1 MNKRKIFESK
11 KANQNLAVFTA
22 IFAIIGALLA
32 ANVFM
37 ISVMGYHFNSGT
49 DITNY
54 GAISV
59 TRQTIYARRGYIF
72 DRYGNVIAED
82 STSYSIFAY
91 LDESRPGY
99 EGIPAYV
106 PQDKKEEYSQILGE
120 LLNAPPEVLLEYL
133 NQDLYQTEFGMYGRG
148 IDKATKD
155 KIEELGLYG
164 FEFTEHTS
172 RHYPLGAFASHL
184 VGYSRYH
191 EDDDVVVGEMGIE
204 EIFNDYLM
212 GKNGYTRYNQDASGF
227 QLIGTQSEYVAA
239 KNGNN
244 IYLTLDKTCQEGL
257 DVLIDQLS
265 KQFWCQRIW
274 GGVMEVETGRMLAWD
289 CWPTFD
295 PNYLDIENYLDYGSE
310 IMYEPGSTMK
320 SFTYAAAID
329 SGNYDYNMTYYDK
342 GYFHIGVD
350 GNGHIYEA
358 NGETDNGTVYNARGR
373 AYGEVTLAQAYYRS
387 MNVGIAT
394 ILSRC
399 ITPQILEEYL
409 DRFGFFQRV
418 NTDAVNDVSGDK
430 NMYYGGD
437 AVSTG
442 YGQASSVT
450 ALQMFQAYSAILGDG
465 NMVKPYFIDRIENSY
480 NNQVIYQGKTEI
492 VGAPI
497 SASTAQQMRDLMR
510 GVVADEEYG
519 TGKYYNLPNIE
530 IIAKTGTGQ
539 VATPYGYSDSL
550 VTSSAV
556 IGIPY
561 SHPKIM
567 YYMCIQAP
575 YSENMNY
582 QVDNVKQYLQKL
594 VQYLHL
600 SDDPDA
606 VAPEPE
612 IHNVD
617 PSSSY
622 KNPMPE
628 LVNHS
633 MSYVNSVLNAYNIRK
648 IVLGNGTSVI
658 KQYPESGEMI
668 TQNGKAFLL
677 TSTENFTMPDMT
689 GWSRKDVTVFWQLTG
704 LSVKIDGYGY
714 VVEQNIAAGEPIDA
728 SSEISVR
735 LDNAS

>member
-1 MNKRKIFESK
+1 MNKRKIYEAK
-11 KANQNLAVFTA
+11 KANQHLAVFTA
-22 IFAIIGALLA
+22 IFAVIGALLTV
-32 ANVFM
+32 NVLL
-37 ISVMGYHFNSGT
+37 ISVAGFHFNSGT

-72 DRYGNVIAED
+72 DRFGNVIAED
-82 STSYSIFAY
+82 STSYSVFAY

-99 EGIPAYV
+99 EGTPAYV
-106 PQDKKEEYSQILGE
+106 PQDKKEEYAQILGE
-120 LLNAPPEVLLEYL
+120 ILDAPPEDILYYL
-133 NQDLYQTEFGMYGRG
+133 NLDLYQTEFGMYGRG

-155 KIEELGLYG
+155 KIVEMGLYG
-164 FEFTEHTS
+164 IEFTEHTS

-184 VGYSRYH
+184 VGYSRYS

-204 EIFNDYLM
+204 QIFNDYLM

-257 DVLIDQLS
+257 DVLIDQLT
-265 KQFWCQRIW
+265 KQFYTIRVW

-295 PNYLDIENYLDYGSE
+295 PNILDIENYLDYGSE
-310 IMYEPGSTMK
+310 MEYEPGSTMK

-329 SGNYDYNMTYYDK
+329 SGNYDHNWTYYDK
-342 GYFHIGVD
+342 GYFNIGVD
-350 GNGHIYEA
+350 SQGHIFESGGA
-358 NGETDNGTVYNARGR
+358 TSNGTVYNARGT
-373 AYGEVTLAQAYYRS
+373 AYGEVTLDQAYYRS
-387 MNVGIAT
+387 MNVGIANVLT
-394 ILSRC
+394 HF
-399 ITPQILEEYL
+399 ITPQILEQYL
-409 DRFGFFQRV
+409 ERFGFFQRV
-418 NTDAVNDVSGDK
+418 NTDAVNDASGSK

-437 AVSTG
+437 MVSTG

-450 ALQMFQAYSAILGDG
+450 ALQMFQAYSAILRDG
-465 NMVKPYFIDRIENSY
+465 SMVKPYFIDRIENSY
-480 NNQVIYQGKTEI
+480 NGQVIYQGKTEI
-492 VGAPI
+492 VGSPI

-510 GVVADEEYG
+510 GVVADQDYG

-539 VATPYGYSDSL
+539 VATEYGYSSTL

-561 SHPKIM
+561 NDPKIM

-575 YSENMNY
+575 YSELMNY

-594 VQYLHL
+594 VQYLDL
-600 SDDPDA
+600 SDH
-606 VAPEPE
+606 PEGEERTPE
-612 IHNVD
+612 EHIVD

-622 KNPMPE
+622 KNAMPE

-633 MSYVNSVLNAYNIRK
+633 LSYVDSVLNTYHIRK
-648 IVLGNGTSVI
+648 VMIGNGTSVI
-658 KQYPESGEMI
+658 KQYPAAGELI
-668 TQNGKAFLL
+668 TQNGRAFLL
-677 TSTENFTMPDMT
+677 TSTDHFTMPDMS
-689 GWSRKDVTVFWQLTG
+689 GWSRKDVTAFWQLTG
-704 LSVKIDGYGY
+704 LSVQVEGYGY
-714 VVEQNIAAGEPIDA
+714 VVEQNIRPGEAIDA
-728 SSEISVR
+728 SSEITVR